1 MGQPKSSE
9 GGNFHIFVRI
19 IILKEPCLSEQGSK
33 LIKRFSLRFELAC
46 RKVFLMLGQK
56 RMVKG
61 KVARYTSSVGIILHL
76 ESSWGPWVAST
87 CPCDGSLRVKT
98 RTCHPG
104 GSHQHNCTG
113 LHELIVPCQSSHCK
127 SFIQFLFF
135 GIHVILIILIFLNHS
150 PNPVINFFPQI
161 YATVVF
167 EFLIG

>member
-1 MGQPKSSE
+1 MLSIWSPKGLPINQNASQRLLDCCTIKS
-9 GGNFHIFVRI
+9 
-19 IILKEPCLSEQGSK
+19 IL
-33 LIKRFSLRFELAC
+33 
-46 RKVFLMLGQK
+46 
-56 RMVKG
+56 
-61 KVARYTSSVGIILHL
+61 YIILHL

-150 PNPVINFFPQI
+150 PNPVINFFP
-161 YATVVF
+161 
-167 EFLIG
+167 